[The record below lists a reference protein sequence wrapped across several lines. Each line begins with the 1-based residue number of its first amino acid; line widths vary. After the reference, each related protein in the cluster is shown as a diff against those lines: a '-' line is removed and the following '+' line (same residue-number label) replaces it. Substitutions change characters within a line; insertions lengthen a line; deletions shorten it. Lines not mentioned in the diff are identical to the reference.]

1 MKIYCEID
9 FHIFPIMKTIR
20 LSLSLSLVPALC
32 WKYLIIS
39 MQMKNLCCFGWRLL
53 IMAVYYDKLCGRC
66 VAHCIMLI

>member
-20 LSLSLSLVPALC
+20 VSLSLSTLC

-53 IMAVYYDKLCGRC
+53 IMAVYYDKLCGGRC
-66 VAHCIMLI
+66 EAHCMMLI

>member
-20 LSLSLSLVPALC
+20 LSLSLVSALC

-39 MQMKNLCCFGWRLL
+39 MQMKNFCCFGRRLL
-53 IMAVYYDKLCGRC
+53 IMAVYYDKSS
-66 VAHCIMLI
+66 VADVRFIV

>member
-20 LSLSLSLVPALC
+20 LSLSLSALC

-39 MQMKNLCCFGWRLL
+39 MQMQTWCCFGWRLV
-53 IMAVYYDKLCGRC
+53 IMGVYYDKLS
-66 VAHCIMLI
+66 VADVRFIV

>member
-20 LSLSLSLVPALC
+20 LSLSALC

-39 MQMKNLCCFGWRLL
+39 MQMHILCCFGWRLV
-53 IMAVYYDKLCGRC
+53 IMGVYYDKLS
-66 VAHCIMLI
+66 VADVKFIV

>member
-20 LSLSLSLVPALC
+20 VSLYLYLLC

-39 MQMKNLCCFGWRLL
+39 MQMKLFWLATADNGCLL
-53 IMAVYYDKLCGRC
+53 
-66 VAHCIMLI
+66 